1 MVHLNPGSGVKD
13 VSGVYINPGNGVK
26 EVVGIWRNVNGT
38 LYQVYPDYAYDG
50 TRFAG
55 VLKNGVINLPPALQ
69 WSAAGNS
76 RQNTSFNNAVVNQA
90 ITSGALYVQ
99 DFLKYASGDIF
110 TPAICVS
117 ADNIPF
123 SKYTAVQITGN
134 WQASGQAQVS
144 PSAAGDN
151 AIIYSPV
158 INLQSITI
166 SGTTSSSVT
175 RYASAETEY
184 EALGAWKLKS
194 GSGNSGVRN
203 FDVTIDISGFTRDDT
218 ILELLIDSGGFEYY
232 PNRTES
238 ACSFNITGIKFIL

>member
-1 MVHLNPGSGVKD
+1 MGITYNNGSLRDVK
-13 VSGVYINPGNGVK
+13 SLTINPSGTLRNMVA
-26 EVVGIWRNVNGT
+26 VWRNVNGT
-38 LYQVYPDYAYDG
+38 IEQVWPDMAYDG

-76 RQNTSFNNAVVNQA
+76 RQNTSFNNAAVNQA

-99 DFLKYASGDIF
+99 DFLKYADGDVF

-117 ADNIPF
+117 ADKIPF
-123 SKYTAVQITGN
+123 SKYSAVQITGN
-134 WQASGQAQVS
+134 WQASGQALAS
-144 PSAAGDN
+144 PSGEGN
-151 AIIYSPV
+151 YAIMYSPV

-175 RYASAETEY
+175 RYASAETGY

-194 GSGNSGVRN
+194 GSGNSGTKN

-218 ILELLIDSGGFEYY
+218 ILELLVNSGGFEYY
-232 PNRTES
+232 PSRTES
-238 ACSFNITGIKFIL
+238 ACSFNITGIKFIM

>member
-1 MVHLNPGSGVKD
+1 MIFSNPGNGVKD
-13 VSGVYINPGNGVK
+13 VTGAYINPGNGVK
-26 EVVGIWRNVNGT
+26 EVIGVWENINGT
-38 LYQVYPDYAYDG
+38 LYQVYPDYAYNGDK
-50 TRFAG
+50 FAG
-55 VLKNGVINLPPALQ
+55 VLKNGLINLPYALE
-69 WSAAGNS
+69 WYDGNG
-76 RQNTSFNNAVVNQA
+76 RQNTGFHGASINGA

-99 DFLKYASGDIF
+99 DFLKYASGGIF